1 MTAMRRVALY
11 LRVSTDGQTTENQR
25 RVLEEVSAR
34 RGWTVTAVYEDAGIS
49 GAKAGSKRPGFD
61 AMLKDAKRRRF
72 DVLAFWSVDRL
83 GRSTATVA
91 AALEELDTAGVT
103 IYADKEAV
111 DATTPH
117 GRAMLEMAAVFA
129 KLERSMIVERVKAG
143 LARAK
148 AETPA
153 QRREKGKKAHGRPKV
168 PESVLAKVR
177 AALTEGMSIRKAAAV
192 AKVSFGTAQKIAAEA
207 ATSAI

>member
-1 MTAMRRVALY
+1 MTVMRRVVLY

-25 RVLEEVSAR
+25 RVLEEVSGR

-49 GAKAGSKRPGFD
+49 RAKARNKRPGFD
-61 AMLKDAKRRRF
+61 AMLRDAKRRRF
-72 DVLAFWSVDRL
+72 DVLAFRSVDRL

-91 AALEELDTAGVT
+91 AALEELDAAGVT

-148 AETPA
+148 AETPE
-153 QRREKGKKAHGRPKV
+153 QRRQKGKKAHGRPKV
-168 PESVLAKVR
+168 PDATIAKVR
-177 AALTEGMSIRKAAAV
+177 AALEIGLSLRKAAAA
-192 AKVSFGTAQKIAAEA
+192 AKVSYGTVQRLASVLSVHAD
-207 ATSAI
+207 